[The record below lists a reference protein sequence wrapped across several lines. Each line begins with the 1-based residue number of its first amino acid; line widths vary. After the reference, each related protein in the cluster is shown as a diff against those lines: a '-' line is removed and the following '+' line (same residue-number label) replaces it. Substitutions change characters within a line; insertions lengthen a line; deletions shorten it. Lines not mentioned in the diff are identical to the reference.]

1 MTDTAAQPD
10 APVLLAPV
18 RRVMRHGVVSIA
30 ENADLVSVFHAM
42 ADHGVHAV
50 LIEDRADG
58 RPLGWVTA
66 ESLLSWVNLSPGE
79 AHAHQ
84 AMTERV
90 VTIPPA
96 APIREAIAALSRPG
110 TSHLLVCDEGARA
123 GEGVLTALDVVAHKV
138 A

>member
-1 MTDTAAQPD
+1 
-10 APVLLAPV
+10 
-18 RRVMRHGVVSIA
+18 
-30 ENADLVSVFHAM
+30 
-42 ADHGVHAV
+42 
-50 LIEDRADG
+50 
-58 RPLGWVTA
+58 
-66 ESLLSWVNLSPGE
+66 
-79 AHAHQ
+79 
-84 AMTERV
+84 MTERV